1 MFSSL
6 HDTLKR
12 LLREKGQFEALDID
26 VTFEIPN
33 RTWAST
39 LTKPT
44 INFFL
49 HDLEE
54 NATLRKTNFAAPVT
68 TGHTTSMKQA
78 ARRINLRY
86 QVSVFSSEARD
97 QNELLWRT
105 MTVLLRYFE
114 IPPEILPRNIAELG
128 LPVSARVSQ
137 PEDGPRSNDL
147 WTGLELPPRPA
158 LLYLLTVPLDLQRT
172 LEAPLILSR
181 NLMLQNTPDKSLAGQ
196 QLSIG
201 GVITNNKGEPQ
212 PNIQIWRENSAMA
225 GTLTNELGQYQL
237 NHIPNGQLILR
248 IAAADQPNQQVIL
261 TVPSASYDI
270 VMLDTNQPEKA
281 FEDQS

>member
-6 HDTLKR
+6 HDALKR

-54 NATLRKTNFAAPVT
+54 NASLRKTNFAAPVT
-68 TGHTTSMKQA
+68 TGHTTSIKQA
-78 ARRINLRY
+78 PRRINLRY

-105 MTVLLRYFE
+105 MTVLMRYFE
-114 IPPEILPRNIAELG
+114 IPPELLPRNIAELG
-128 LPVSARVSQ
+128 IPVNARVSQ

-147 WTGLELPPRPA
+147 WNGLELPPRPA
-158 LLYLLTVPLDLQRT
+158 LLYLLTVPLDLQRS

-181 NLMLQNTPDKSLAGQ
+181 NLMLQNTPDKSIAGQ

-201 GVITNNKGEPQ
+201 GVITNSKGEPQ
-212 PNIQIWRENSAMA
+212 ANIQLWRENSSMA

-237 NHIPNGQLILR
+237 NHIPNGQLALR
-248 IAAADQPNQQVIL
+248 IAADSQVSQQIIL
-261 TVPSASYDI
+261 TIPSASYDI
-270 VMLDTNQPEKA
+270 VMLEPNQPEKTI
-281 FEDQS
+281 EVQG

>member
-6 HDTLKR
+6 HDSLKR

-33 RTWAST
+33 RAWAST

-68 TGHTTSMKQA
+68 TGHTTSIKQA

-128 LPVSARVSQ
+128 IPVSARVSQ

-147 WTGLELPPRPA
+147 WNGLELPPRPA

-181 NLMLQNTPDKSLAGQ
+181 NLMLQNIPDKSSAGQ

-201 GVITNNKGEPQ
+201 GVVTNSLGEPQ
-212 PNIQIWRENSAMA
+212 PNIQIWRENSSMA
-225 GTLTNELGQYQL
+225 GTLTNEIGQYQL
-237 NHIPNGQLILR
+237 NHIPNGQLMLR
-248 IAAADQPNQQVIL
+248 IAAADQPNQQVML
-261 TVPSASYDI
+261 TIPSATYDI
-270 VMLDTNQPEKA
+270 VMLEPNQPEKV